1 MPDTT
6 NSAEEAVGRLSR
18 ENEHLRG
25 RVAQLQGEVWTLN
38 GRLAQALLPPDRAA
52 PIAPL
57 AISRLGDTPAHV
69 RQDQQES
76 GPR

>member
-6 NSAEEAVGRLSR
+6 DSAEEAVGRLSR

-52 PIAPL
+52 L
-57 AISRLGDTPAHV
+57 AHN
-69 RQDQQES
+69 RQDQQER